1 MQVGPPPFSRGAMV
15 RQNRPEGNN
24 EVSTDEREK
33 ATGERGHP
41 PIGAPV
47 HAATPPSTA
56 AMMRALTTPR
66 WNPSSQAVA
75 SASTRTCQKCSSS
88 RPRPMAEPAMASIE
102 PDAADP
108 RPLSSDDGE
117 PDSLGG
123 RLLHR
128 LRPVAPTEPAAPGR
142 RRGARPCSQHRPA
155 TDSSIRSCRAIRGRS
170 GLPGPRPQP
179 R

>member
-24 EVSTDEREK
+24 EVSSDEREK
-33 ATGERGHP
+33 HRRAAVIPRSGRQPRRHATEHGGNEEGAHHSAMEPQQPGHDQCE
-41 PIGAPV
+41 
-47 HAATPPSTA
+47 HAHLPEMFELEAEPD
-56 AMMRALTTPR
+56 
-66 WNPSSQAVA
+66 
-75 SASTRTCQKCSSS
+75 
-88 RPRPMAEPAMASIE
+88 AEPAMASME

-117 PDSLGG
+117 LDSLGG

-155 TDSSIRSCRAIRGRS
+155 ADSSIRSCRAIRGRS